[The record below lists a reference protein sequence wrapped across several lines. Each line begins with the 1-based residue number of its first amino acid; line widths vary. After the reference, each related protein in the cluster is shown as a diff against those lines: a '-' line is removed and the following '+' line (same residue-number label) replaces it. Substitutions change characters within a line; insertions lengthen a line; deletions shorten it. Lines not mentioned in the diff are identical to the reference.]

1 MEEDSKNGDT
11 LVGETAIIA
20 LKSII
25 DDNKI
30 LKKQ

>member
-1 MEEDSKNGDT
+1 MEEDSKNGDA
-11 LVGETAIIA
+11 LVGETAIIP

-25 DDNKI
+25 DDTNI